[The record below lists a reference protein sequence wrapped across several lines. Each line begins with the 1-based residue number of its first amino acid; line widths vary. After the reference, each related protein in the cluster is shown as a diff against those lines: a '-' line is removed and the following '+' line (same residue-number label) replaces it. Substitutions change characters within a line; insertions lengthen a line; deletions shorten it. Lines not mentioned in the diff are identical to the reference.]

1 MIYQLD
7 KQDYYDVNKL
17 LNTDQ
22 KNSLTI
28 NRGSIYVDHPDKP
41 TTALVDETGII
52 SFFIGDATNQT
63 FHDDLL
69 WLEAFSK

>member
-1 MIYQLD
+1 M
-7 KQDYYDVNKL
+7 
-17 LNTDQ
+17 
-22 KNSLTI
+22 
-28 NRGSIYVDHPDKP
+28 DHPDKP

-63 FHDDLL
+63 FHDDLP